1 MINTIAKSLRESLHI
16 AADLAGDMTRIARA
30 RLDIASTKKDIRRNQ
45 AELGAFV
52 HENLTQTDLAEHPQ
66 VQAWVNELNALQE
79 QLTEREE
86 VLEALQQE
94 QAARADAE
102 PNLD

>member
-1 MINTIAKSLRESLHI
+1 MIDTIAKSLRESLHI

-45 AELGAFV
+45 ATLGAFV
-52 HENLTQTDLAEHPQ
+52 HENLTQTDLAKHPQ
-66 VQAWVNELNALQE
+66 VQAWANELNALQE
-79 QLTEREE
+79 QLTQREE
-86 VLEALQQE
+86 ALEALQQE

-102 PNLD
+102 PDLD

>member
-1 MINTIAKSLRESLHI
+1 MIDTIAKSLRESLHI
-16 AADLAGDMTRIARA
+16 AADLAGDMTRTARA

-45 AELGAFV
+45 AALGAFV

-79 QLTEREE
+79 QLTQRE
-86 VLEALQQE
+86 EALQRE
-94 QAARADAE
+94 QAARANAE
-102 PNLD
+102 PDLD